1 MPVTPMM
8 LQYLNIKEQYPDAI
22 LFFRLGDFY
31 EMFFD
36 DAKLAARELD
46 LTLTGKD
53 CGMSERAPMCGV
65 PYHAVDAYLKKLID
79 KGYKVAICEQMEDPA
94 LAKGIVLREVT
105 RVVTPGTIIEADML
119 EERSANYIMAVC
131 LRKNQAGLAFCD
143 VSTGEFYLDQLSD
156 VRFRLADELAR
167 ISPRELLANDLDALS
182 AIAPGAPASHLPDE
196 RFQYAL
202 AARIVKEQFRK
213 DVDELGF
220 AGVKLAVS
228 AAGALLSYLE
238 ETQKVPLSHIMAAK
252 VHDADHYMA
261 LDRLALR
268 NLELTQTTRGQK
280 RGSLLSILDRAET
293 AMGSRLIK
301 SWIER
306 PLLEKTGIE
315 ARLDAVEELLASP
328 MQADSMRSLL
338 GGVYDVERL
347 LSKIAYESVNPRDCL
362 ALKASLDAIP
372 PIKDGGEAFRS
383 ALLRETF
390 DALDPIP
397 DLNAELRRAIS
408 PDAPLS
414 LRDGGV
420 FLTGYNQELDELRDA
435 SIHGREYVS
444 ALEQRERE
452 ATGIKNLKVSYNRV
466 FGYYIEVTKS
476 NYALVP
482 YTYIRKQ
489 TLASSERYITEELKE
504 LEQRILGAEENA
516 LRLEARLFAEI
527 RERLKAELPRLQ
539 KTAQA
544 LKTLDALIAF
554 SRVAQENGYARPE
567 INDEGV
573 YEIRDGRHPVVEE
586 SLGREKFVPNDARL
600 DRDQRVMIITGPNMA
615 GKSTYMRQVVIIALM
630 AHIGSFVP
638 ASSANISLTD
648 RIFTRIGAS
657 DDLYGGQSTFMV
669 EMSEMATIL
678 SFATEKSLVIL
689 DEVGRGTST
698 FDGLSIA
705 WAAVEHIASEKCG
718 ARTLF
723 ATHYHELSELEGR
736 LPGVVNYRVT
746 AKEQGEDV
754 IFLRKVVPGGEDRS
768 YGVAVAKLA
777 GLPGAVIAR
786 ARQIMARLEVD
797 DERNGSIGKSILD
810 KRKNA
815 GNKQV
820 SMVEYK
826 PMELVEEITSL
837 DVVAMT
843 PIEALNKLF
852 ELSEKA
858 RRI

>member
-1 MPVTPMM
+1 MSVTPMM
-8 LQYLNIKEQYPDAI
+8 LQYLRIKEQYSDAI

-36 DAKLAARELD
+36 DAKLASRELD

-65 PYHAVDAYLKKLID
+65 PYHAVDTYLAKLID
-79 KGYKVAICEQMEDPA
+79 KGYKVAICEQTEDPA
-94 LAKGIVLREVT
+94 LAKGLVAREVL
-105 RVVTPGTIIEADML
+105 RVVTPGTIIETNML
-119 EERSANYIMAVC
+119 EERSANYIMAAC
-131 LRKNQAGLAFCD
+131 FRKNQVGLAFCD
-143 VSTGEFYLDQLSD
+143 VSTGEFYLYQISD
-156 VRFRLADELAR
+156 SRLRLADELAR
-167 ISPRELLANDLDALS
+167 IAPRELLVNDLDALS
-182 AIAPGAPASHLPDE
+182 ASAPGTSASLLPDE
-196 RFQYAL
+196 RFQYSFAT
-202 AARIVKEQFRK
+202 RVVKEQFG
-213 DVDELGF
+213 DDIDSLGF
-220 AGVKLAVS
+220 SRIRLAVS
-228 AAGALLSYLE
+228 AAGALISYLD
-238 ETQKVPLSHIMAAK
+238 ETQKILLSHIMTAK
-252 VHDADHYMA
+252 VYDAENYMA
-261 LDRLALR
+261 IDRLALR
-268 NLELTQTTRGQK
+268 NLELIQTTRGAK

-293 AMGSRLIK
+293 AMGSRLLK
-301 SWIER
+301 SWIEH
-306 PLLEKTGIE
+306 PLFDKNGID
-315 ARLDAVEELLASP
+315 ARLDAIQELIASP
-328 MQADSMRSLL
+328 IEADSMRSLL
-338 GGVYDVERL
+338 GGVYDIERL
-347 LSKIAYESVNPRDCL
+347 LSKIAYESVNPRDCI
-362 ALKASLDAIP
+362 ALKASLDAIV
-372 PIKDGGEAFRS
+372 PIKEGGGAFQGT
-383 ALLRETF
+383 LLRETIQ
-390 DALDPIP
+390 ALDPLT
-397 DLNAELRRAIS
+397 DLNHTLRHAIS

-414 LRDGGV
+414 VRDGGV
-420 FLTGYNQELDELRDA
+420 FLPGYNQELDELRDA
-435 SIHGREYVS
+435 SVNGREYVT

-476 NYALVP
+476 NLALVP
-482 YTYIRKQ
+482 YHYVRKQ
-489 TLASSERYITEELKE
+489 TLANSERYITEELKQ
-504 LEQRILGAEENA
+504 LEQKILGAEEGA
-516 LRLEARLFAEI
+516 LRLETRLFADI
-527 RERLKAELPRLQ
+527 RAHLKTELSRLQ

-544 LKTLDALIAF
+544 IKKLDALLALAI
-554 SRVAQENGYARPE
+554 VAQENNYVRPE

-573 YEIRDGRHPVVEE
+573 YEITDGRHAVVEE
-586 SLGREKFVPNDARL
+586 SIGREKFVPNDTKL
-600 DRDQRVMIITGPNMA
+600 DHSQRVMIITGPNMA
-615 GKSTYMRQVVIIALM
+615 GKSTYMRQVALIVLM
-630 AHIGSFVP
+630 AHIGSYVP
-638 ASSANISLTD
+638 ATYANIALTD

-678 SFATEKSLVIL
+678 NFATEKSLVIL

-705 WAAVEHIASEKCG
+705 WAAVEHIANEKCG

-777 GLPGAVIAR
+777 GLPKAVIAR

-797 DERNGSIGKSILD
+797 DQQNGSIGQSILD

-820 SMVEYK
+820 SIVEFK
-826 PMELVEEITSL
+826 PMELVEEISGL
-837 DVVAMT
+837 DVVSMT

-852 ELSEKA
+852 ELNEKA